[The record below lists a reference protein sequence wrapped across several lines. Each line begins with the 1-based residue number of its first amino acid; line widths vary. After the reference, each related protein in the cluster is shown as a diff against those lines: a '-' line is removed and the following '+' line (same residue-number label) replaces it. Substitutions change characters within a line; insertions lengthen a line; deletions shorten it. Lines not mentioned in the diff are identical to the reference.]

1 MVIIKPSKF
10 YQYSLISLILLHTI
24 NQSALA
30 NQSALT
36 CEIPQISDYDIVGCL
51 ENDLASVQQNGKSG
65 FIDKTGNI
73 IIPIQ
78 YDDTMPFSE
87 NLAPVKKMANG
98 DLLIKKG
105 NIIIPLQYDNVF
117 EFSKGLAIVWQD
129 GESFYINQQGQKVD

>member
-1 MVIIKPSKF
+1 MIGMIIIKPSKF

-36 CEIPQISDYDIVGCL
+36 CEIPQISDYDIVSCL
-51 ENDLASVQQNGKSG
+51 ENGLASVRQNGKSG

-87 NLAPVKKMANG
+87 NLAPVKKNG
-98 DLLIKKG
+98 KWGFIDKKR
-105 NIIIPLQYDNVF
+105 QYHHT
-117 EFSKGLAIVWQD
+117 LAI
-129 GESFYINQQGQKVD
+129 